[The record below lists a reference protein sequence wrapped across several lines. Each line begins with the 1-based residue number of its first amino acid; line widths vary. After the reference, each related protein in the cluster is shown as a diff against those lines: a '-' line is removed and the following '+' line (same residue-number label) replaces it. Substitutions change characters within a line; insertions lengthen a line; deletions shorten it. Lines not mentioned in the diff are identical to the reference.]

1 MTIANGKIF
10 LRGIIRARDNNDA
23 AKKKL
28 NLWTLSAK
36 REFLVF

>member
-1 MTIANGKIF
+1 MAKYSYV
-10 LRGIIRARDNNDA
+10 ASSEHRDNNDA